1 MIKKDKLY
9 NIKGDLV
16 DKNNNIINEN
26 GNIIS
31 MNTENNIFG
40 IHKNT

>member
-1 MIKKDKLY
+1 M
-9 NIKGDLV
+9 V

-26 GNIIS
+26 GDIII